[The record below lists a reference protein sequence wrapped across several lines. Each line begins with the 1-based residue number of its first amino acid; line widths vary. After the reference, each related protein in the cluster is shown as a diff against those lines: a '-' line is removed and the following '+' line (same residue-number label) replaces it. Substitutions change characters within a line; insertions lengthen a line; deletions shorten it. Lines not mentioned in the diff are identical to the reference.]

1 MAFMSKFYFF
11 VFCLAAQVPC
21 SRPKKNESKM
31 SMTSARDSV
40 LRWFVA
46 FTVRFKRSNSTS
58 ESLLAVNQSEVSSTS
73 TESIE
78 PGSPDSVKFSLAR
91 NREYLQDASEVIRKV
106 LYSTKANIRLLHE
119 VLRQVH

>member
-1 MAFMSKFYFF
+1 
-11 VFCLAAQVPC
+11 
-21 SRPKKNESKM
+21 M

-78 PGSPDSVKFSLAR
+78 PGSPDSVKFSLVR